1 MALRIDTGAQANLVS
16 MTEIKALKVKPKIIK
31 KRVPLKDYNGKYIE
45 NKGHN
50 KGLNVTVKNKTFSV
64 LFTVVPEGC
73 ESLLGG

>member
-16 MTEIKALKVKPKIIK
+16 MTEIKAMKVKPKIIK

-45 NKGHN
+45 NKSQCR
-50 KGLNVTVKNKTFSV
+50 LNVTVKNKTFSV